1 MNVGEVRA
9 KVMLLDTRGPLELD
23 ALVDT
28 GAVISLIGRDIAD
41 FLELS
46 IIRQGV
52 FEMAD
57 GRKITLPIVGPLH
70 VSILGR
76 EAYIEVAVAEPSTE
90 PLIGQLVLEAL
101 DLIVDAPRKR
111 LRTRPE
117 SPTLPSYKL
126 K

>member
-1 MNVGEVRA
+1 MGEVRA

-41 FLELS
+41 YLELS
-46 IIRQGV
+46 VIRRGV
-52 FEMAD
+52 FETAD

-70 VSILGR
+70 ISILGR
-76 EAYIEVAVAEPSTE
+76 EACIEAAVAEPTTE
-90 PLIGQLVLEAL
+90 PLIGRLVLEPL